1 VGGYCIARTANNGVN
16 TDKTRVQHAREQ
28 LRQQFKERLAVKKKT
43 PKVRPRPPRYDDVF
57 YEGVH
62 ALDTLVGSEVPFGH
76 GIVQISDAV
85 LDSKVQEGLR
95 RQEKAKLPGISK
107 EDSKKMKEKAEK
119 KTNTEICLTQEKER
133 T

>member
-1 VGGYCIARTANNGVN
+1 MGSYCIARTANNGVN

-57 YEGVH
+57 YEGI
-62 ALDTLVGSEVPFGH
+62 EVPFGH

-119 KTNTEICLTQEKER
+119 KTNMEIFLPQEKER